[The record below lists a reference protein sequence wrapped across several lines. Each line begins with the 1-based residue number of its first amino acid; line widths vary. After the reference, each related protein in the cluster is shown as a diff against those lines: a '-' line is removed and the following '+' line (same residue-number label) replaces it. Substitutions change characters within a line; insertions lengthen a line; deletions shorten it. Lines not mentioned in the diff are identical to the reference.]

1 MLFAAFDAIIPT
13 VISMIYT
20 KLTNKAIKIAY
31 QAHHGQTD
39 KSGIPYIFHPYHLA
53 EQMDDEYSVCVALLH
68 DTVEDTDITLQQL
81 AEEFPAEIV
90 EAVRLMT
97 HAPEEPYL
105 SYVARIKTNPLAKKV
120 KLADLRHNTDQTR
133 MENADVAMLT
143 RYQKKY
149 QRAIE
154 ILEENEK

>member
-1 MLFAAFDAIIPT
+1 
-13 VISMIYT
+13 
-20 KLTNKAIKIAY
+20 
-31 QAHHGQTD
+31 
-39 KSGIPYIFHPYHLA
+39 
-53 EQMDDEYSVCVALLH
+53 MDDEYSVCVALLH